1 MVDEQILFFFFLDNH
16 LKDFHVLGFSAS
28 PEKL

>member
-1 MVDEQILFFFFLDNH
+1 MVDEQILFFFLDNH